1 MSQKEGVK
9 VNIYLADFVIC
20 ERNGEKHA
28 QNMYHIYIKE
38 MKNPF
43 SVRLKTIAPASFT
56 DSLRSL
62 KNEGGRMRFA
72 SEGEALFRTITCSK
86 EAQLYFVFKCT
97 SQLYMF
103 IVKLDLRQK
112 SLPSLSMNGTNRGK
126 NTSRSAQMN
135 GWRWKNSSFM
145 KCCSRFT
152 LSMTGMYRTC
162 SPICR
167 VRNGEHPIPV
177 HDLLSSPN
185 GKKHFLSWLSYYI
198 LKI

>member
-1 MSQKEGVK
+1 M
-9 VNIYLADFVIC
+9 NIYLADFVIC

-28 QNMYHIYIKE
+28 QKMYHIYIKE

-112 SLPSLSMNGTNRGK
+112 T
-126 NTSRSAQMN
+126 
-135 GWRWKNSSFM
+135 
-145 KCCSRFT
+145 FT
-152 LSMTGMYRTC
+152 VALYEWNEPRQKL
-162 SPICR
+162 
-167 VRNGEHPIPV
+167 HPDPRR
-177 HDLLSSPN
+177 
-185 GKKHFLSWLSYYI
+185 
-198 LKI
+198 

>member
-1 MSQKEGVK
+1 M
-9 VNIYLADFVIC
+9 NIYLADFVIC

-28 QNMYHIYIKE
+28 PKVYHIYIKE

-62 KNEGGRMRFA
+62 KNEDGRTQF
-72 SEGEALFRTITCSK
+72 STEGEVLFRTITCSS

-112 SLPSLSMNGTNRGK
+112 KFTVALYEWNEPKQKYIPIRADEWLAMEKQLIYDVLQSIYLVDDRRVSHLFANLSRPKRGTPH
-126 NTSRSAQMN
+126 SDS
-135 GWRWKNSSFM
+135 
-145 KCCSRFT
+145 
-152 LSMTGMYRTC
+152 
-162 SPICR
+162 
-167 VRNGEHPIPV
+167 
-177 HDLLSSPN
+177 
-185 GKKHFLSWLSYYI
+185 
-198 LKI
+198 